1 MEDVEREPCPRCGE
15 PAAIGG
21 RVCPRCQGTLLVDL
35 IAAPIPD
42 PRLRY
47 RAARD
52 LSRLGRP
59 FPSLGRLQQLLAASE
74 SVVAPQITRAMAR
87 NGLQVLQANGGRGSV
102 VAREEVA
109 RGIDVP
115 EYEEA
120 FRPSRLSE
128 RLVFILPVLLVGA
141 LLLVLLRP
149 RPRPVATAQA
159 ASPSP
164 AAATLPGHP
173 TPAPREVIARA
184 LDSTAS
190 VVCSGSAGAGFFVA
204 GDLLVTNDHVLRGG
218 APPEVVLHD
227 GRRLRGVVRSR
238 DDSLD
243 LALVRVPGAAARP
256 LPLGDATSVAA
267 GDAVLMI
274 GNPIGMDFTVTPT
287 IVSHPARNL
296 FGIAYLQFDGN
307 VNPGNSGG
315 PLLDSEG
322 RAIGVVSMMIRNA
335 RGLGLALPINY
346 LYEMQSGELPLPI
359 PAPDFTA
366 WQARLARGR
375 RAEEQ
380 EIETLRAAFRKPG
393 LSGAA
398 IGPTGE
404 AFAIIVARGM
414 PPSAMPFS
422 FELFENERLL
432 CRPTGIVESWDFW
445 SRRREDPR
453 QDARYLRWLEKAG
466 LAGDLYVGTALLH
479 VEACPDP
486 ASLVGAQLI
495 LREADPGLDRAV
507 FRAIQ
512 EVR

>member
-15 PAAIGG
+15 PTAIGG

-52 LSRLGRP
+52 LSRLGPP
-59 FPSLGRLQQLLAASE
+59 FPSLGRLQQLLATSE

-109 RGIDVP
+109 GGIDVP

-120 FRPSRLSE
+120 FRSSRLSE
-128 RLVFILPVLLVGA
+128 RLVYIVPVLLVGA

-149 RPRPVATAQA
+149 RPRPAATAKA
-159 ASPSP
+159 ALPSPS
-164 AAATLPGHP
+164 AATLPGHP
-173 TPAPREVIARA
+173 TPAPREVIAKA

-204 GDLLVTNDHVLRGG
+204 PDLLVTNDHVLCGR
-218 APPEVVLHD
+218 APPDVVLHD
-227 GRRLRGVVRSR
+227 GRRLRGEVRSR
-238 DDSLD
+238 NEWLD

-256 LPLGDATSVAA
+256 LPLGDATRVAA

-274 GNPIGMDFTVTPT
+274 GNPVGMDFTVTPT

-296 FGIAYLQFDGN
+296 FGIVYLQFDGN

-322 RAIGVVSMMIRNA
+322 KAIGVVSMMIRNA

-359 PAPDFTA
+359 PAPDFAA
-366 WQARLARGR
+366 WQTRLARGR

-380 EIETLRAAFRKPG
+380 EIETLRTAFRKPG

-414 PPSAMPFS
+414 PSSAIPFS

-479 VEACPDP
+479 LETCPDP
-486 ASLVGAQLI
+486 ASLIGAQLI
-495 LREADPGLDRAV
+495 LREADPALDRAV
-507 FRAIQ
+507 FRPMQ

>member
-1 MEDVEREPCPRCGE
+1 
-15 PAAIGG
+15 
-21 RVCPRCQGTLLVDL
+21 L
-35 IAAPIPD
+35 IAAPISD

-52 LSRLGRP
+52 LSRLGPP
-59 FPSLGRLQQLLAASE
+59 FPSLGRLQQMLATSE
-74 SVVAPQITRAMAR
+74 SLVAPRITRAMAR
-87 NGLQVLQANGGRGSV
+87 NALQILQANGGRGSV

-109 RGIDVP
+109 GIDIP

-120 FRPSRLSE
+120 FRPSRLTE
-128 RLVFILPVLLVGA
+128 RLVFVLPALLAGA
-141 LLLVLLRP
+141 FLLVLLRP
-149 RPRPVATAQA
+149 RPRPVTTARA

-164 AAATLPGHP
+164 AATALPGRP
-173 TPAPREVIARA
+173 TPAPREVIAKA

-190 VVCSGSAGAGFFVA
+190 VVCSGSAGAGFFVTR
-204 GDLLVTNDHVLRGG
+204 DLLVTNDHVLRGAG
-218 APPEVVLHD
+218 PPAVVLHD
-227 GRRLRGVVRSR
+227 GRRLRGEVLSR
-238 DDSLD
+238 DDWLD
-243 LALVRVPGAAARP
+243 LALVRVPGATARP
-256 LPLGDATSVAA
+256 LPLGDATRVAA

-274 GNPIGMDFTVTPT
+274 GNPSGMDFTVTPT

-335 RGLGLALPINY
+335 SGLGLALPVNY
-346 LYEMQSGELPLPI
+346 LYEMRSGELPLPI

-375 RAEEQ
+375 RDEER
-380 EIETLRAAFRKPG
+380 EIETLRDSFRKPG

-414 PPSAMPFS
+414 PSHAMPFS
-422 FELFENERLL
+422 FELFESDRLL

-445 SRRREDPR
+445 SKRREDPR

-466 LAGDLYVGTALLH
+466 LAGDLYIGTALLH

-486 ASLVGAQLI
+486 ASLVGAQLV

-507 FRAIQ
+507 FRPIQ
-512 EVR
+512 EIP